1 MLPVFF
7 VVSLLQNPVVGPAGQ
22 CGLPVVAHAEAE
34 VRQEDEHVPHLHPP
48 TVGLTV
54 RGRVRRGKH
63 ARFRTAVSII
73 CFCVFFRVIT
83 AEC

>member
-1 MLPVFF
+1 M
-7 VVSLLQNPVVGPAGQ
+7 VGPAGQ

-63 ARFRTAVSII
+63 ARSRTAVSFVLQ
-73 CFCVFFRVIT
+73 CFLCVVA
-83 AEC
+83 AECFSQMRTKIKAMEWC